1 MGTLL
6 AFVIA
11 GGAGCWAVWGCSALL
26 HRKVVRAYTSY
37 LALLVV
43 ALPARGLAQAPLDV
57 PTSLSLADAVQIA
70 RTYNPTLRQVANDLV
85 GSAWGV
91 RNAYAS
97 FVPGVYLNGAVGYRG
112 AGSQTFLT
120 EEFVQQSSTIGS
132 SYGINLSMQVSGRTL
147 FQPGLASARHRAAEA
162 NLTGTEVNLESM
174 VRQQY
179 LAVLEAEAQVG
190 LAESQVTRNDEFLR
204 LAQARYDVGQN
215 TLLDVRQAQV
225 AKGESEVALLRA
237 RQEVTVQKL
246 RLYEVMGVPAPSE
259 LSEVVLI
266 DSFPV
271 TDPLWELDE
280 LLADAVAN
288 NPGLIVRRA
297 QHSAARAGERAAKS
311 TWLPTLSFSA
321 GWSGFTQQYRDVAPL
336 ITNAQASAA
345 QSVTQCNYIND
356 YLVNPGGPLA
366 DCSSLAFTPADEQ
379 RIRDQNNVFPFN
391 FTSQPFSASVSISL
405 PVFTQF
411 QRPLEIAE
419 AAAASED
426 AEESVRAL
434 ELTVRTDVSQAYYG
448 LQAAFEAIG
457 IQADNRVAA
466 EEQLRLA
473 TERYRVGSG
482 TFFELLD
489 AQLAAQRA
497 DADYIGAIYAYH
509 RSIATLENAV
519 GRPLR

>member
-6 AFVIA
+6 AFLIA
-11 GGAGCWAVWGCSALL
+11 AGAGCWAIAAGTTLI
-26 HRKVVRAYTSY
+26 RTKVLRVSTRY
-37 LALLVV
+37 LALLAV
-43 ALPARGLAQAPLDV
+43 ALPASGHAQERPDV
-57 PTSLSLADAVQIA
+57 PTSLTLADAVEIA
-70 RTYNPTLRQVANDLV
+70 RLYNPSLRQVANDLV
-85 GSAWGV
+85 GSTWNV

-97 FVPGVYLNGAVGYRG
+97 FVPGVNVNGSVGYRG

-132 SYGINLSMQVSGRTL
+132 SYGISLSMQVSGRTL
-147 FQPGLASARHRAAEA
+147 FQPSLAGAQHRAAEA
-162 NLTGTEVNLESM
+162 NLTGAEVNLESM

-237 RQEVTVQKL
+237 RQGVIVEKL
-246 RLYEVMGVPAPSE
+246 RLYEVMGVPAPGD
-259 LSEVVLI
+259 LSGVVLV
-266 DSFPV
+266 DTFPV
-271 TDPLWELDE
+271 TEPMWALEDMIDE
-280 LLADAVAN
+280 ALAD

-311 TWLPTLSFSA
+311 TWLPTLSLSA
-321 GWSGFTQQYRDVAPL
+321 GWSGFTQQYRNVDPL
-336 ITNAQASAA
+336 IANAQASAT
-345 QSVTQCNYIND
+345 QSVAQCEYIND

-366 DCSSLAFTPADEQ
+366 DCSSLAFTPADADL
-379 RIRDQNNVFPFN
+379 IRAQNNVFPFN
-391 FTSQPFSASVSISL
+391 FTSQPFSASLSISL

-411 QRPLEIAE
+411 RRPLEIAE
-419 AAAASED
+419 ASAATED

-434 ELTVRTDVSQAYYG
+434 ELTVRTDVSQAFYG
-448 LQAAFEAIG
+448 LQASYEAIG

-466 EEQLRLA
+466 AEQLRLA